1 VFAGAQ
7 AGCKVTGKLFW
18 CPPPGVLPPAPVPNR
33 LAANQWRPLA
43 KLEVEMA
50 VAVGAGISGDLNLRV
65 HDGRLLLSIKGAL
78 VWGAGVKG
86 YLTFEVGY
94 ESIVALTK
102 LVRQEMAANQ
112 YKDLEWVETEAL
124 AYVKKLSF
132 LGATGIDVAFAYV
145 RGYAIVKEIFDAL
158 TQGDRGGQIAHTLV
172 FDKNQQEIQEWVY
185 NLQPQALGPLLMA
198 LSSPPASFSVEEE
211 QENRTFTEDD
221 AHQLQQR
228 AIEQCLRWISTKPNA
243 AKQFEDSIICMNR
256 DGVRPAQAGSI
267 YCKNKLKLD
276 TFMAERVK
284 ALDSISNRTRE
295 RYREH
300 VAKLGARLNPHCEY
314 STTYKGPA
322 FAPIQDT
329 RAAYKGPNID

>member
-1 VFAGAQ
+1 
-7 AGCKVTGKLFW
+7 
-18 CPPPGVLPPAPVPNR
+18 
-33 LAANQWRPLA
+33 
-43 KLEVEMA
+43 
-50 VAVGAGISGDLNLRV
+50 
-65 HDGRLLLSIKGAL
+65 
-78 VWGAGVKG
+78 
-86 YLTFEVGY
+86 
-94 ESIVALTK
+94 
-102 LVRQEMAANQ
+102 
-112 YKDLEWVETEAL
+112 
-124 AYVKKLSF
+124 
-132 LGATGIDVAFAYV
+132 VAFAYV

-198 LSSPPASFSVEEE
+198 LSSPPTSFSVEEE
-211 QENRTFTEDD
+211 QENRTFTVDD

-256 DGVRPAQAGSI
+256 DGARPAQAGSI

-314 STTYKGPA
+314 STIYKGPA